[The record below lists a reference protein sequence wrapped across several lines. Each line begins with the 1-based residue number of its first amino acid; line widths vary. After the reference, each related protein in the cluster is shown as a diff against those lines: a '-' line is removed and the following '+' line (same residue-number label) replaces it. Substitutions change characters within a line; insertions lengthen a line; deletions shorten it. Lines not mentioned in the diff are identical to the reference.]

1 MTHVTVL
8 KNPKAGSIALQRV
21 TAGQRKTC
29 APPPGVHDCM
39 CRRGNREFICKA
51 IKRGYYQPTINRNL
65 VGVAGRA
72 AISQSLIVVWTVC
85 CGFLMKFSI
94 RARLLGLTGFTLLML
109 GVLGLS
115 SYRATSAAAAGLD
128 ELLVTNEA
136 LSNHQTAD
144 MMHDALRADVLSA
157 LAAETADE
165 HAVVATNMRDH
176 AETFREQLR
185 KNMQLKLNPEVQKAL
200 DEVKA
205 PIDEYIA
212 EAQSMASLAIKDKA
226 AARANMPKFAQV
238 FSKLEDLMENATNAI
253 TASSEAAQQ
262 QELATI
268 AASKTHGLMIIGIAV
283 TLALLAAMWITR
295 GISRSLA
302 GLMGTITHIQRTR
315 DLNQQVHID
324 SEDEIAELARCF
336 NALVADLR
344 GAIHEVGNSASTI
357 NNTAA
362 AVSHASDS
370 MASGAS
376 EQAAGLEQVTASLRN
391 LSGFAQETVHS
402 TQQANKLSVE
412 SHQAADR
419 GAEEVANLSAAMRD
433 IQEASRQVASVN
445 QVIDEIAFQINLLAL
460 NAAVEAARAGEAG
473 RGFAVVAEEV
483 RNLAQRSASAARE
496 TAGYINTSTQRAER
510 GVEIS
515 RRVGVALDDIVGATV
530 NVESLLKEITQ
541 AVDAQASTVRE
552 IASGVNSLDH
562 VTQQAAMSAQSLASA
577 SQQTA
582 QQVNSL
588 TELVGRFH
596 CQAPAATTM
605 SYVQAAPAAA
615 RLARAA

>member
-1 MTHVTVL
+1 
-8 KNPKAGSIALQRV
+8 
-21 TAGQRKTC
+21 
-29 APPPGVHDCM
+29 
-39 CRRGNREFICKA
+39 
-51 IKRGYYQPTINRNL
+51 
-65 VGVAGRA
+65 
-72 AISQSLIVVWTVC
+72 
-85 CGFLMKFSI
+85 
-94 RARLLGLTGFTLLML
+94 
-109 GVLGLS
+109 
-115 SYRATSAAAAGLD
+115 
-128 ELLVTNEA
+128 
-136 LSNHQTAD
+136 
-144 MMHDALRADVLSA
+144 
-157 LAAETADE
+157 
-165 HAVVATNMRDH
+165 
-176 AETFREQLR
+176 
-185 KNMQLKLNPEVQKAL
+185 
-200 DEVKA
+200 
-205 PIDEYIA
+205 
-212 EAQSMASLAIKDKA
+212 
-226 AARANMPKFAQV
+226 
-238 FSKLEDLMENATNAI
+238 
-253 TASSEAAQQ
+253 
-262 QELATI
+262 
-268 AASKTHGLMIIGIAV
+268 
-283 TLALLAAMWITR
+283 
-295 GISRSLA
+295 
-302 GLMGTITHIQRTR
+302 
-315 DLNQQVHID
+315 
-324 SEDEIAELARCF
+324 
-336 NALVADLR
+336 
-344 GAIHEVGNSASTI
+344 
-357 NNTAA
+357 
-362 AVSHASDS
+362 

-605 SYVQAAPAAA
+605 SYVQAAPAA